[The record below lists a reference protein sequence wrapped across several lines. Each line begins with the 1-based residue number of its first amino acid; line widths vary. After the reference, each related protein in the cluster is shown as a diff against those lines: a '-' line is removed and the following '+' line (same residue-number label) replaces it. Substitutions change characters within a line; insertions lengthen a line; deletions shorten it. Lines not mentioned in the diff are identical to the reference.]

1 MLGFLSPK
9 PQRKL
14 LQQIN
19 KVKQSE
25 DSRLTDVSGV
35 YECVRVC
42 AYVSSCVGVHIK
54 CIGQLVMTLDL
65 S

>member
-9 PQRKL
+9 PQEKL
-14 LQQIN
+14 LRQIN
-19 KVKQSE
+19 KVKWTE

-42 AYVSSCVGVHIK
+42 THVSACVGVRIK
-54 CIGQLVMTLDL
+54 CQLVMTLNW